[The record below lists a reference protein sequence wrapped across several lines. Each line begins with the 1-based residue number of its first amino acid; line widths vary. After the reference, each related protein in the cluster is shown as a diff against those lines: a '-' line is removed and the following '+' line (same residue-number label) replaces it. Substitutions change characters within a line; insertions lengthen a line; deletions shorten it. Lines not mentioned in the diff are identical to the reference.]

1 MEWPIGQGHSKKNLR
16 FERRSK
22 IHKSVRQSWRDDS
35 FFGCIAKVALSS
47 VPLLGNSRKTPLI
60 WHLGRIFIAVFALFF
75 LFLHKI
81 ISTAGSD
88 LVFFL
93 LLRNHHRHHYYHCS
107 WIRVKKEEGVSRALD
122 CIALASRTHPAAHPL
137 ASEPR

>member
-1 MEWPIGQGHSKKNLR
+1 MRPQMQRNQHKHRVAQAPIGQGHSKKNLR

-35 FFGCIAKVALSS
+35 FFGCTAKVALSS

-60 WHLGRIFIAVFALFF
+60 WHLGRIFIVVFALFF

-88 LVFFL
+88 LVFF
-93 LLRNHHRHHYYHCS
+93 
-107 WIRVKKEEGVSRALD
+107 VTKESPPPPLSLFLD
-122 CIALASRTHPAAHPL
+122 SGQKGRRRLQSP
-137 ASEPR
+137 